1 MPIYYG
7 NKKISE
13 VYQGN
18 KKISEV
24 HAEGKLR
31 YTTTADNRPYA
42 MLAALRTNV
51 GDGVATDG
59 NYYQTPDTGKVHAL
73 IADGGEV
80 IIADN
85 QVGGNG
91 HIIITR
97 KGNTFTAVGR
107 NNSGVNYNG
116 RTVDVFT
123 NNAKTYHP
131 VTVEWWNS
139 GAFDYTY
146 HFRLSVYRGG
156 SGEGHGDKGGLLRQ
170 NKWPTLNNIK
180 TNDKCAYA
188 IANNTSVFG
197 SNAFT
202 EAYNRNVFW
211 QEFNGTMPNW
221 GTYSSEN
228 YQSRTWLN
236 HSNYYAYSTNDGE
249 DKFTYSAP
257 EGCTGAYMY
266 GTGGYAQ
273 HGLGGGGQGGQG
285 GRSASTD
292 YNGNCMRL
300 SDGASGN
307 CSVMNGVGAKGG
319 SGFYYAN
326 LGAPTN
332 RPSSIFAKRY
342 GGEIH
347 DVHTIVIGRGS
358 QLATGRYFNM
368 QPQNHSPGF
377 GEGGAGGAGG
387 EWDKKRPTYMI
398 SGSAGAKGTA
408 GSQSNGAYHSSTLS
422 GHANNKEVFGTPA
435 GVFATTTNTRVVMW
449 NFSPEDITPEGV
461 KAKEEANNELARR
474 GMGML
479 KMRLKDQSPDWLA
492 KQKAGKYWFENDY
505 AYTPTGNLVD
515 PETGS
520 TYRSATLGRGFL
532 KNMDGNGNPTDKY
545 GASIPGE
552 GGTGGQPGMR
562 AKQDGFQGGKG
573 GNGHANANL
582 PGNVVICHYF
592 PPYE

>member
-7 NKKISE
+7 SKKISE
-13 VYQGN
+13 VYQGT

-42 MLAALRTNV
+42 MLAALRSNV

-59 NYYQTPDTGKVHAL
+59 NYHSTSDTGKASAL

-85 QVGGNG
+85 QIGGNG

-116 RTVDVFT
+116 RTVNVFT
-123 NNAKTYHP
+123 DNAKTYHP
-131 VTVEWWNS
+131 VTVEWWNT

-146 HFRLSVYRGG
+146 HFRLTVYKGG
-156 SGEGHGDKGGLLRQ
+156 SGEGHGNKGSLFNQ

-188 IANNTSVFG
+188 IANNTDIFDSNVF
-197 SNAFT
+197 N
-202 EAYNRNVFW
+202 EAYTRNVFW
-211 QEFNGTMPNW
+211 QEFNGTLPNW

-228 YQSRTWLN
+228 YQSRLWLN
-236 HSNYYAYSTNDGE
+236 HSNYYAYSTNDKA
-249 DKFTYSAP
+249 DIFNYSAP

-266 GTGGYAQ
+266 GTGGYGQ
-273 HGLGGGGQGGQG
+273 NLLGDGGQGGTG
-285 GRSASTD
+285 GRSANEF
-292 YNGNCMRL
+292 YNGNCL
-300 SDGASGN
+300 SFSDGSSGG
-307 CSVMNGVGAKGG
+307 CSVMNGVGRTGNRG
-319 SGFYYAN
+319 NQYAN
-326 LGAPTN
+326 LTSAN
-332 RPSSIFAKRY
+332 DRPLGIFARRY
-342 GGEIH
+342 GR
-347 DVHTIVIGRGS
+347 DVHNITQISVGRGA
-358 QLATGRYFNM
+358 QLATAKYFNG

-387 EWDKKRPTYMI
+387 KYDKNFPNQLRG
-398 SGSAGAKGTA
+398 GSAGAEGYKGGKGNPLYYTA
-408 GSQSNGAYHSSTLS
+408 VVYSDGQMEIFRTDGGDYTKTTDTLVVL
-422 GHANNKEVFGTPA
+422 NNKSGIGITSSDLNSKEATVAELEQRGIKIQKTPLRNQA
-435 GVFATTTNTRVVMW
+435 
-449 NFSPEDITPEGV
+449 
-461 KAKEEANNELARR
+461 
-474 GMGML
+474 
-479 KMRLKDQSPDWLA
+479 PDWYVRSR
-492 KQKAGKYWFENDY
+492 QGEYWFDNDY
-505 AYTPTGNLVD
+505 SYAPSGNLVD

-520 TYRSATLGRGFL
+520 TYRSAALGRGFL
-532 KNMDGNGNPTDKY
+532 DSNMGNNSKDKY
-545 GASIPGE
+545 GASI
-552 GGTGGQPGMR
+552 GGKGGAGGQPGMIS
-562 AKQDGFQGGKG
+562 KQNGFSGSKG